1 MQAINKKIL
10 FFANLSLG
18 LTLAVQA
25 LLHPALEP
33 RSRTIYIIMVV
44 VYLNWTIFT
53 WLAYTV
59 AMKENRFASITK
71 SSQNLSGDLA
81 NQNAKSLLDVTTLA
95 YQVVILLVLI
105 YLNALIPLGVTDSSY
120 IIWSIVVTIVLP
132 LIITFLYNR
141 KLNRQA
147 DPKA

>member
-59 AMKENRFASITK
+59 AMKENRFAYNAK
-71 SSQNLSGDLA
+71 SSQNLSGDIA

-120 IIWSIVVTIVLP
+120 IIWSIVITIVLP
-132 LIITFLYNR
+132 LIIPFLYNR

-147 DPKA
+147 DQKA

>member
-1 MQAINKKIL
+1 MQAINKKML

-120 IIWSIVVTIVLP
+120 IIWSIVVTIDLP

-141 KLNRQA
+141 KLIRQA
-147 DPKA
+147 DPIT

>member
-120 IIWSIVVTIVLP
+120 IIWSIVITIVLP

>member
-1 MQAINKKIL
+1 
-10 FFANLSLG
+10 
-18 LTLAVQA
+18 
-25 LLHPALEP
+25 
-33 RSRTIYIIMVV
+33 MVV